1 MIANPPTSQFGKK
14 AKKTLLVMC
23 SLNMTNSQKTIPQNL
38 TTLVHFFHQK
48 ILCTSQT
55 GFFWSPSDKNLPKQM
70 SSDF

>member
-1 MIANPPTSQFGKK
+1 MIANPPTSQIWEKSKK
-14 AKKTLLVMC
+14 NIVGDMFSKYDKFTK
-23 SLNMTNSQKTIPQNL
+23 NNSSNL

-70 SSDF
+70 SSDV